1 MHVDQSLSVIENEIY
16 LHGVSFYISKCLWLI
31 YTYLCINTYIRTYV
45 DLISDSRS
53 TYTIS

>member
-16 LHGVSFYISKCLWLI
+16 LHGVSFYISICLWLI